1 MITITVAILQFFK
14 STAPIWAVFSALLVA
29 IGWLLPNH
37 TMPWTSFHQEAW
49 ISLAILPLVLIGVIK
64 APRKFPLDWFG
75 CVLVAICTIPL
86 IQFAFGEIAFF
97 GSAWLSSLYLM
108 GFLGAFFVG
117 RFWNLDHQW
126 QIVDLLCLAIAIAS
140 VLSVFLQLYQFFQLD
155 GLRIWVIDSPG
166 RYPAA
171 NVAQQNQLAT
181 LLLFGLVS
189 IFWAR
194 IRAKIS
200 WFLAVPLL
208 LLLGMGVALTGSR
221 TAGLGVAVIIA
232 VLWYWRQLWGDK
244 KILWAAVLLAIYTL
258 VCAFLFNWLYDILQ
272 GEGGLVQSQI
282 SKALSDPRF
291 AIWKLLTSALM
302 ERPLWGYGW
311 ESVAEAHILEA
322 SNYPPI
328 HVVFSSSHN
337 LFLDILL
344 WCGIPIG
351 TFIIL
356 SLLYWFYRQF
366 QQVNTAEGA
375 ISLCFLLVVGNHSM
389 FEYPLQYAYFLL
401 PVSMIAG
408 ALSASG
414 GSGVPIIWLRRRHAF
429 LMLLSITMALAITI
443 ADYFKVEHSYG
454 LLRMEWM
461 GLTLD
466 LDAKPPNV
474 LALTQWT
481 QVIKS
486 ARMSPRKGMRDD
498 ELEELRDV
506 ALYAHKPLDFRHISY
521 SLLLNGRKSEG
532 EIWLNRLC
540 SVGLA
545 KNCELSRQEFNA
557 LSADIIKN

>member
-1 MITITVAILQFFK
+1 MIIAILQFFK
-14 STAPIWAVFSALLVA
+14 STAPIWAVFSALLIA

-37 TMPWTSFHQEAW
+37 TLPWTSFHQEAW
-49 ISLAILPLVLIGVIK
+49 ISLAFLPLFLIGITK
-64 APRKFPLDWFG
+64 APAKIHLDWFG
-75 CVLVAICTIPL
+75 CVLITICTIPL

-97 GSAWLSSLYLM
+97 GSAWLSSLYLL
-108 GFLGAFFVG
+108 GFFSAFFVG

-155 GLRIWVIDSPG
+155 GLRIWVIDTPD

-181 LLLFGLVS
+181 LLLLGVLSV
-189 IFWAR
+189 FWAR
-194 IRAKIS
+194 IREKIS
-200 WFLAVPLL
+200 WFLAIPLL
-208 LLLGMGVALTGSR
+208 LLLGMGLSLTGSR
-221 TAGLGVAVIIA
+221 TAGLGFAAIIA

-244 KILWAAVLLAIYTL
+244 KIPWATVLLAIYTL
-258 VCAFLFNWLYDILQ
+258 FCAFVFNGLYDILQ
-272 GEGGLVQSQI
+272 GEGEGEQVQSQI
-282 SKALSDPRF
+282 SKALSDPRL

-311 ESVAEAHILEA
+311 GNVAEAHILEA
-322 SNYPPI
+322 LNYPPL

-356 SLLYWFYRQF
+356 TLLYWLYRQF
-366 QQVNTAEGA
+366 KQVNTAERA

-389 FEYPLQYAYFLL
+389 LEYPLQYAYFLL
-401 PVSMIAG
+401 PVGMIAG
-408 ALSASG
+408 ALSTSG
-414 GSGVPIIWLRRRHAF
+414 GSGAPIIWLRKRHAI

-443 ADYFKVEHSYG
+443 VDYFKVEHSYG

-474 LALTQWT
+474 LALTQWNH
-481 QVIKS
+481 VIKS
-486 ARMSPRKGMRDD
+486 ARMSPRKEMRDD
-498 ELEELRDV
+498 ELEELTNV
-506 ALYAHKPLDFRHISY
+506 ALHAHKPIDFRHISY
-521 SLLLNGRKSEG
+521 ALLLNGRKSEG
-532 EIWLNRLC
+532 RYGSIGC
-540 SVGLA
+540 AV
-545 KNCELSRQEFNA
+545 
-557 LSADIIKN
+557 SAR